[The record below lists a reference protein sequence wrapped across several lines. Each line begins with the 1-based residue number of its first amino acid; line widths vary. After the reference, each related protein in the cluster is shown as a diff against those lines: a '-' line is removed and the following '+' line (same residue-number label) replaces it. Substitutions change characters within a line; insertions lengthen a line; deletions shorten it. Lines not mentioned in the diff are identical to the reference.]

1 MKKVYR
7 AIYKTDYIYAEG
19 FLVFQEDHTIEGIF
33 ATDYMYIY
41 NLDRNTYLF
50 LRSLYFESFS
60 EPNNGYYNFQRHNEE
75 YISSRKAL
83 SSNSICVFFNPN
95 NNNNILL
102 QIQEEILDSEEIKC
116 ILLDIVNIKSF

>member
-1 MKKVYR
+1 MKKVYS
-7 AIYKTDYIYAEG
+7 AIYKTDSVYAEG

-50 LRSLYFESFS
+50 LRSLCLEKLSNPS
-60 EPNNGYYNFQRHNEE
+60 NNPYSIKLYNEE

-83 SSNSICVFFNPN
+83 SSNSICVFFNS